1 MTNFDN
7 DSYMLSLFSDE
18 TIEANRVDP
27 RQTAP
32 MGKLMRLCLNCLS
45 KKYLKR
51 NARTKKVNNF
61 VVVGALK
68 AKVIQR

>member
-1 MTNFDN
+1 M
-7 DSYMLSLFSDE
+7 
-18 TIEANRVDP
+18 DP

-45 KKYLKR
+45 KRHLKR

-68 AKVIQR
+68 AKVIQG